1 MVQTPERRVAGKPL
15 TRLEGGLKVTGKAVY
30 AADVQLPGM
39 LHIKLLRSPYA
50 HARINSIDV
59 SRAEKLEGVAAVITA
74 KDLPPHEQKDA
85 SRHHVLLAQ
94 DEAVF
99 YGQPVVAVAARDVS
113 TAEEAL
119 DLIEVDWE
127 EIPAVVDPLVAMEP
141 GTPLVRLNLSTETD
155 RSEMQGHATVDVQE
169 QEEQKPSNVS
179 SQVKFSRGDVE
190 QGFAEADIIFE
201 NTWRSGMMHQGYIEP
216 HATVADYEQHTN
228 ELTVWTATQGQ
239 FHTRGQ
245 IASILRVPETNL
257 RVQGME
263 LGGGFGG
270 KIFLEQALTA
280 AIALKVKRPVKLV
293 FTRGE
298 DLIAATPSP
307 QAIVELKTGMKRD
320 GTLTAMKGRLIYDTG
335 AYPGAPVVIGCVLAA
350 ASYDWP
356 NYELEGFE
364 VLTNK
369 VSVGAIRAPGA
380 HNAGFAVEQH
390 IDEMARQAGL
400 DPVDVRLRNAV
411 SEGSELPTKAKYP
424 QIGLKACL
432 EAVKEHP
439 IWKSRGSNGHTNG
452 KRRGVGV
459 SVGGWLGGLQPAGA
473 IVMLNGDGSIHCL
486 VGAMDITGTNTTFQ
500 AIVAEE
506 LGVEPEQVSV
516 STGDTKTSPYAGM
529 SAGSK
534 TLYTAGRAVKQAAED
549 ARNQIIAVAAE
560 RLEANP
566 DDLELVGS
574 EVRVKGSPDKSLA
587 FERLAG
593 ITTGFGAPFAPI
605 VGRGSITAR
614 KQAPGFSAQLC
625 EVEVDMETG
634 QVSLLKWATAQDAGF
649 AVNPLNVAGQMQGG
663 TTQGIGIGLAEEMIY
678 DDQGRLRNPSLLDY
692 RMPTAMDTPAID
704 PIICEVPSEE
714 GPYGARG
721 VGEPSIVPGVSAI
734 ANAVADAIG
743 VRVTEAPVTPE
754 RILRALGRIQD

>member
-1 MVQTPERRVAGKPL
+1 
-15 TRLEGGLKVTGKAVY
+15 
-30 AADVQLPGM
+30 
-39 LHIKLLRSPYA
+39 
-50 HARINSIDV
+50 
-59 SRAEKLEGVAAVITA
+59 
-74 KDLPPHEQKDA
+74 
-85 SRHHVLLAQ
+85 
-94 DEAVF
+94 
-99 YGQPVVAVAARDVS
+99 
-113 TAEEAL
+113 
-119 DLIEVDWE
+119 
-127 EIPAVVDPLVAMEP
+127 
-141 GTPLVRLNLSTETD
+141 
-155 RSEMQGHATVDVQE
+155 
-169 QEEQKPSNVS
+169 
-179 SQVKFSRGDVE
+179 
-190 QGFAEADIIFE
+190 
-201 NTWRSGMMHQGYIEP
+201 
-216 HATVADYEQHTN
+216 
-228 ELTVWTATQGQ
+228 
-239 FHTRGQ
+239 
-245 IASILRVPETNL
+245 
-257 RVQGME
+257 
-263 LGGGFGG
+263 
-270 KIFLEQALTA
+270 
-280 AIALKVKRPVKLV
+280 
-293 FTRGE
+293 
-298 DLIAATPSP
+298 
-307 QAIVELKTGMKRD
+307 
-320 GTLTAMKGRLIYDTG
+320 
-335 AYPGAPVVIGCVLAA
+335 
-350 ASYDWP
+350 
-356 NYELEGFE
+356 
-364 VLTNK
+364 
-369 VSVGAIRAPGA
+369 
-380 HNAGFAVEQH
+380 
-390 IDEMARQAGL
+390 MARQAGL
-400 DPVDVRLRNAV
+400 DPVDVRLKNAV